1 MSNMKDYMMWLD
13 DRGVANWDN
22 SIGELI
28 IPEGHDIYA
37 DELVTQ
43 YQNDAGWHAPCGDPT
58 TKTDDDDFITDDDE
72 ELIIDDGDLDDC
84 VYTPDEYWFTNEGG
98 LTGEAQNFLH
108 ELDIQGELV

>member
-1 MSNMKDYMMWLD
+1 MSNMKDYIMWLD

-37 DELVTQ
+37 PELVDE
-43 YQNDAGWHAPCGDPT
+43 YRDDESWHSPT
-58 TKTDDDDFITDDDE
+58 VKTDDEDFIIDDDE

-84 VYTPDEYWFTNEGG
+84 VWSPDEFWFTEDGG
-98 LTGEAQNFLH
+98 LTGDAQNFLH